1 MPAVSQSQQRFFGMV
16 RASQKGT
23 LKNPSSAVA
32 RAAKSM
38 SDEDAHDFAATK
50 HKGLPKKVGFAEK
63 MAADE
68 EAPKPKKKLGPL
80 QHSYVADAPG
90 GTAIENMGRL
100 LRQQEIGDRGLYDQM
115 ILSQGPMAEALGARI
130 RRGNSRLA
138 TSKGTRLLSLI
149 DPTADGGP
157 GLVELATGV
166 GKKIPE
172 QEEETRQMYTEHI
185 KPYQDKVTEGPTTS
199 RETPWYMSMEGNLAN
214 LDSDIA
220 GHSYLRNERP
230 GHYWLNPFSKSG
242 PLAELGQRALRRS
255 FAGNALPESTS
266 GRFWAGAIPGY
277 GLYTGG
283 EEAQNRLRRAAMK
296 NNLYDQV
303 AVPEKAPAEKA
314 ANFEAADPG
323 NLAIRHDGT
332 GEDDPSVAMS
342 WDDVMSNDISNH
354 IADPIERRNFI
365 ASLMGLP
372 IDEPQAQLPA
382 QTLAKAAYVKL
393 NPATREASKPK
404 PAFQT
409 PPHIGQPKAG
419 PIVPPA
425 TQDAT
430 KMVVRSAPSVPNPIV
445 PPTQSGDPMPA
456 QQKVAGACTVP
467 VSTNRY
473 TSSAKKGKK
482 PMPQPHAR
490 RLKQAAG
497 PMTPTAFGASLAT
510 GIEKQALGVLGTAI
524 GAAGGL
530 MGAPSGNRMEGMG
543 RGAGQGLGWDVG
555 GGIGAGLGTLG
566 GAAAGR
572 ALVELIAALQGRQS
586 GRWADTQAFHQS
598 MMSGVTAGAGLG
610 GVAGYFGGG
619 MLGRGAAKGLMGD
632 PTWEQENSQRQTT
645 AAQMAAP

>member
-16 RASQKGT
+16 RAAQKGK
-23 LKNPSSAVA
+23 LKSPSSAVA

-63 MAADE
+63 MA
-68 EAPKPKKKLGPL
+68 
-80 QHSYVADAPG
+80 H
-90 GTAIENMGRL
+90 
-100 LRQQEIGDRGLYDQM
+100 
-115 ILSQGPMAEALGARI
+115 
-130 RRGNSRLA
+130 
-138 TSKGTRLLSLI
+138 
-149 DPTADGGP
+149 
-157 GLVELATGV
+157 V
-166 GKKIPE
+166 G
-172 QEEETRQMYTEHI
+172 M
-185 KPYQDKVTEGPTTS
+185 D
-199 RETPWYMSMEGNLAN
+199 
-214 LDSDIA
+214 
-220 GHSYLRNERP
+220 
-230 GHYWLNPFSKSG
+230 
-242 PLAELGQRALRRS
+242 
-255 FAGNALPESTS
+255 
-266 GRFWAGAIPGY
+266 
-277 GLYTGG
+277 
-283 EEAQNRLRRAAMK
+283 
-296 NNLYDQV
+296 
-303 AVPEKAPAEKA
+303 
-314 ANFEAADPG
+314 DPG
-323 NLAIRHDGT
+323 DLSIRHDGT
-332 GEDDPSVAMS
+332 GEDDPSIAMS

-354 IADPIERRNFI
+354 IADPIARRNFI

-372 IDEPQAQLPA
+372 PDPMPQAPA
-382 QTLAKAAYVKL
+382 GQAPMPMQEMAKAAYVKL

-419 PIVPPA
+419 PLVPPA
-425 TQDAT
+425 TQDAS
-430 KMVVRSAPSVPNPIV
+430 KMVVRSAPTVPNPIV

-510 GIEKQALGVLGTAI
+510 GIEKRALGGIGTAI

-543 RGAGQGLGWDVG
+543 RGVGQGLGWDIG
-555 GGIGAGLGTLG
+555 GGIGMGAGAGLGALG
-566 GAAAGR
+566 GAAAGP
-572 ALVELIAALQGRQS
+572 ALAQLIAALQGQK
-586 GRWADTQAFHQS
+586 ADPHAIQQS
-598 MMSGVTAGAGLG
+598 MMGGATAGAGLG

-632 PTWEQENSQRQTT
+632 PTWEDENSKRQAT